1 MMDPSDLIP
10 VMAIAFLGGTTLVSI
25 LGAYALGKSR
35 RRDVPNVAPDPELAE
50 RVERVE
56 RLMET
61 MAIEIERIG
70 EGQRFLIK
78 VLGSKQLSSPDAP
91 RTPERVITPH

>member
-10 VMAIAFLGGTTLVSI
+10 IMGIVFLGGTTLVSI

-35 RRDVPNVAPDPELAE
+35 RRDLPSVGADPELAE

-56 RLMET
+56 HLMET

-70 EGQRFLIK
+70 EGQRFLIT
-78 VLGSKQLSSPDAP
+78 VLGAKQLSSPDAP